1 MYLNYLS
8 RTLLALI
15 LSVLL
20 DLPGSIYAQ
29 AQNNES
35 RKPEQAQNSPETKPE
50 VGYMAPDFEL
60 IDLEGKSII
69 LSSLRGKVVVLNFW
83 TLWCRYCKL
92 ELYDL
97 EKFYNQYKD
106 RGLEM
111 LMVNTGKGDRKE
123 KIEEFIK
130 ERGYSF
136 KVLLDRERC
145 VSEDYRISVIPR
157 TLIVGKD
164 GIIRKKIRG
173 MIDNNTFEK
182 ELEKV
187 TME

>member
-92 ELYDL
+92 EFYDL

-106 RGLEM
+106 RGVEM
-111 LMVNTGKGDRKE
+111 LMINRGKADSMESLE
-123 KIEEFIK
+123 KFTK

-136 KVLLDRERC
+136 RVLLDREKC
-145 VSEDYRISVIPR
+145 VSEDYRIPVIPM
-157 TLIVGKD
+157 TFIVGND

-173 MIDNNTFEK
+173 MIYNYTFEK
-182 ELEKV
+182 ELQKL
-187 TME
+187 TIH

>member
-1 MYLNYLS
+1 MYLNYLI
-8 RTLLALI
+8 RALLALI

-20 DLPGSIYAQ
+20 GWPGSNYAQ
-29 AQNNES
+29 TQNNES
-35 RKPEQAQNSPETKPE
+35 GKPEQTKNSPETKPE

-92 ELYDL
+92 EFYDL

-123 KIEEFIK
+123 DLEKFMK
-130 ERGYSF
+130 EKGYSF

-145 VSEDYRISVIPR
+145 VTEDYRIPAIPM
-157 TLIVGKD
+157 TFIIGKD
-164 GIIRKKIRG
+164 GTIRKKIRG
-173 MIDNNTFEK
+173 MIYNYTFEK
-182 ELEKV
+182 ELQKLA
-187 TME
+187 MQ